1 MAGVVAEAAVAVVAA
16 LAAEWHAAALMAGC
30 RAAASLVAGWARA
43 ARGGT
48 ALIGTVPAIGT
59 ALAIIGAAITAVAET
74 GMVIIGT
81 AITGIM
87 GIIITAMM

>member
-16 LAAEWHAAALMAGC
+16 LAAECRAAALMAGC

-59 ALAIIGAAITAVAET
+59 ALAIIGVVITGT
-74 GMVIIGT
+74 VIIGT
-81 AITGIM
+81 AIIGIM
-87 GIIITAMM
+87 DIIITATM